1 LVVFAEPLAKAGRA
15 REGEVKVVV
24 DFDLCEAN
32 GLCMESAPEVFRL
45 DDKDELHIL
54 VEHPPE
60 TLRKKVEDAV
70 RRCPRMAIRIED

>member
-1 LVVFAEPLAKAGRA
+1 M
-15 REGEVKVVV
+15 KVSV

-45 DDKDELHIL
+45 DENDELHVL

-60 TLRKKVEDAV
+60 ALRRKVQEAA
-70 RRCPRMAIRIED
+70 RRCPRMAIKIED